1 MAVFVVLLR
10 AIGPMTHRV
19 MSMAQWR
26 EGVAAAGFTRPETYI
41 ATGNMIV
48 EGAGTAAEVTRRMNE
63 VVLSLGMTMANV
75 AVVRTPRQL
84 RALVRAN
91 PLPEA
96 AAERASQMGVY
107 FFVKP
112 RPDFGWIGDY
122 EGPEEIRV
130 EGNHLIVDYPGATA
144 QGSRLPG
151 LIEKRSGTATARNW
165 NTLTALANKAT
176 AREREATA

>member
-10 AIGPMTHRV
+10 AIGPVTHRV
-19 MSMAQWR
+19 MSMTQWR
-26 EGVAAAGFTRPETYI
+26 EGVAAAGFHDPETYI

-48 EGAGTAAEVTRRMNE
+48 DGEGTAAEVTRRMNE
-63 VVLSLGMTMANV
+63 VVLSLGLTVANV
-75 AVVRTPRQL
+75 AVVRTPRLL

-107 FFVKP
+107 SFVKP
-112 RPDFGWIGDY
+112 RPDFGWLADY
-122 EGPEEIRV
+122 DGPEQIRV
-130 EGNHLIVDYPGATA
+130 ERNHLFVDYPGPTG

-151 LIEKRSGTATARNW
+151 LIEKRAGIATARNW
-165 NTLTALANKAT
+165 NTLTALAAKAT
-176 AREREATA
+176 ARERKATA